1 MWGSGQ
7 EIVSR
12 VRATGVKQ
20 GNRKLFLSLSLCRED
35 FRPVFRLGGY
45 GEKGF
50 IIFFFFFFFRENRM
64 IDK

>member
-20 GNRKLFLSLSLCRED
+20 GNRKLFFSLFFCRES
-35 FRPVFRLGGY
+35 
-45 GEKGF
+45 K
-50 IIFFFFFFFRENRM
+50 IFDQFFCVM
-64 IDK
+64 

>member
-20 GNRKLFLSLSLCRED
+20 GNRKLFFSLFFCRESKIFD
-35 FRPVFRLGGY
+35 QFFCVMQIQ
-45 GEKGF
+45 EKG
-50 IIFFFFFFFRENRM
+50 IYNFFFFREDR
-64 IDK
+64 ILDK